1 MKAKTNKAKKT
12 NLQPAPGYLMIS
24 PDETE
29 TKTESG
35 IYLPDTASE
44 EKPQK
49 GTVVAVGDTEINEH
63 GIKRTSYVKKGQ
75 KVLYKK
81 WGGTEVKINGEGFLF
96 VKFDD
101 ILAIEN

>member
-1 MKAKTNKAKKT
+1 MTTKTKKT
-12 NLQPAPGYLMIS
+12 KLQPASGYLMIS

-49 GTVVAVGDTEINEH
+49 EKVVAVGATETNEH
-63 GIKRTSYVKKGQ
+63 GIKRTSPVKKGQ

-81 WGGTEVKINGEGFLF
+81 WGGTEIKNNGEDFLF

-101 ILAIEN
+101 ILAIEK